1 MSTTELAHVRP
12 LRRADL
18 ARLADLRL
26 WFLAETARLEPRL
39 RLSPEIRERLPHEG
53 SIWLGQE
60 DRVVLVAEDA
70 TGASP
75 AGEDP
80 PLVGYATG
88 LVSVWPPLWKTQ
100 RVGEVGDVFVVPDRR
115 RHGVGRALMQGV
127 IEALSRRGVEVL
139 RAPVPVRN
147 DGTTALLRSLSFE
160 PVLRI
165 AERPL
170 NGGR

>member
-12 LRRADL
+12 LRRTDL
-18 ARLADLRL
+18 PRLADLRL
-26 WFLAETARLEPRL
+26 WYLAETARLEPRL
-39 RLSPEIRERLPHEG
+39 KLSADVRERLPHEA
-53 SIWLGQE
+53 SVWLGQE

-75 AGEDP
+75 AGEEP

-88 LVSVWPPLWKTQ
+88 IVSVWPPLWKTQ

-115 RHGVGRALMQGV
+115 RHGVGRVLLQGV
-127 IEALSRRGVEVL
+127 LDALSRRGVEVL

-147 DGTTALLRSLSFE
+147 DGTVALMKALGFE
-160 PVLRI
+160 PVLRV

-170 NGGR
+170 GGSR